1 MEAGVRAVLAGQIT
15 AAARHGDRDSV
26 ARAGELLRRQS
37 NRRIRHVHDSADM
50 VFGEPTCCDRGGD
63 VDLVFVV
70 AEKHADFFAER
81 LTAKIFNSHVCGN
94 YRALSGE
101 SGEEAGH
108 IGQHAD
114 SDRCVGGS
122 SPKGGQSGGGDARE
136 FEPAFSREAFD
147 GPRLHDFIVPR

>member
-1 MEAGVRAVLAGQIT
+1 MLRAVLAGQIA

-50 VFGEPTCCDRGGD
+50 VFVEPSCCYSGGD

-81 LTAKIFNSHVCGN
+81 LAAEIFNSHVCGN
-94 YRALSGE
+94 HRALSGE

-114 SDRCVGGS
+114 VDVRL
-122 SPKGGQSGGGDARE
+122 ARLLRAPSE
-136 FEPAFSREAFD
+136 RPCCCRAAEKRDELAPS
-147 GPRLHDFIVPR
+147 